1 MDFGKAPGMFTFEPL
16 QKKPV
21 ITKLPPIVPPF
32 VPPDRPTGGRF
43 SVERLPLDDD
53 PRGFRFG
60 GALNKGIMR
69 LPQSQQGDTM
79 TTQLF
84 QRGFR
89 PRR

>member
-1 MDFGKAPGMFTFEPL
+1 MFG
-16 QKKPV
+16 
-21 ITKLPPIVPPF
+21 PF
-32 VPPDRPTGGRF
+32 VPLPKMPPPDIPPPPDRPDGSDFSIQRLDDGTGGF
-43 SVERLPLDDD
+43 K
-53 PRGFRFG
+53 FG

>member
-1 MDFGKAPGMFTFEPL
+1 MFG
-16 QKKPV
+16 
-21 ITKLPPIVPPF
+21 PF
-32 VPPDRPTGGRF
+32 VPLTKMPPPDIPPPPDRPDGGDF
-43 SVERLPLDDD
+43 SIQRLDDGAE
-53 PRGFRFG
+53 GFKFG